1 MIKYSVNSILI
12 KGRVKLT
19 PGFMIITKLERQKR
33 NQGRVSI
40 YSDNSFRLG
49 VLEDTVFKFGLR
61 VGDTLSE
68 EQLIELKE
76 YDEYITGKKIALNQ
90 LARRNRSREEIRKK
104 LAEKKIS
111 STVIEKVIVHLG
123 KLGYIDDSK
132 FAKEFAED
140 KLALRPLSRKIL
152 FQKLLQKGVSKEI
165 IEEAL
170 DELFKKINEKDLAS
184 ECFNKYFN
192 KVKDKEVIVQK
203 KKIFEHM
210 VRKGFTFDF
219 INELIREKIEK

>member
-90 LARRNRSREEIRKK
+90 LARRNRSREEIRKNLPRRK
-104 LAEKKIS
+104 YLQ
-111 STVIEKVIVHLG
+111 
-123 KLGYIDDSK
+123 
-132 FAKEFAED
+132 
-140 KLALRPLSRKIL
+140 PLLK
-152 FQKLLQKGVSKEI
+152 KLLSISVS
-165 IEEAL
+165 L
-170 DELFKKINEKDLAS
+170 
-184 ECFNKYFN
+184 
-192 KVKDKEVIVQK
+192 VI
-203 KKIFEHM
+203 
-210 VRKGFTFDF
+210 
-219 INELIREKIEK
+219 